1 MSIETRFC
9 ALLLLVGL
17 FSAAPAFSEQNAPA
31 TQTPKSIH
39 LDVVVTP
46 RSGTPVAGLKQQD
59 FSVLD
64 NKVSQ
69 PIQSFHAVSGNQ
81 TPVQIILLVDGVNT
95 PYTRLAYARSQI
107 DKFLRANG
115 GHLAHPL
122 SLAIF
127 TNTNTQIQNGAT
139 TDGNALSKILDDSP
153 IGLRTIRRS
162 SGIYGADERIQLS
175 LETLRQLATRE
186 AGRPGRKIILWVS
199 PGWPLLSGPRIDL
212 GAKQQKRIYNEVV
225 ALSSELRQAH
235 ITLYSIDPN
244 GAGESVLGNQ
254 YFYQSFLKGVNKPND
269 VQLANLSLQVL
280 AAQSGG
286 LVLNGSNDV
295 AGLLQRC
302 VADAGNYYELSFAAP
317 PADPA
322 VAYHQIEVR
331 VTDPGLT
338 ARTRHGYYA
347 QAQ

>member
-1 MSIETRFC
+1 MSVVTRFC

-31 TQTPKSIH
+31 SQTPSTIH

-64 NKVSQ
+64 NKVTQ
-69 PIQSFHAVSGNQ
+69 PIQSFQAVSGNQ
-81 TPVQIILLVDGVNT
+81 SPVQIILLVDAVNT
-95 PYTRLAYARSQI
+95 PYTRLAYARGQI

-127 TNTNTQIQNGAT
+127 TDDKVQIQKEPT
-139 TDGNALSKILDDSP
+139 TDGNALSKIFDQSP
-153 IGLRTIRRS
+153 TGLRTIRRS

-175 LETLRQLATRE
+175 LQTLRRLTALE
-186 AGRPGRKIILWVS
+186 AGQPGRKIILWVS
-199 PGWPLLSGPRIDL
+199 PGWPLLSGPHIDL
-212 GAKQQKRIYNEVV
+212 GRKQQKRIYSEVV
-225 ALSSELRQAH
+225 SLSAALRQAH

-244 GAGESVLGNQ
+244 GSGESLLSNA
-254 YFYQSFLKGVNKPND
+254 YFYQSFVKGIDNPND
-269 VQLANLSLQVL
+269 AQLANLSLQVL

-286 LVLNGSNDV
+286 LVLNGNNNI
-295 AGLLQRC
+295 AGLLQKC
-302 VADAGNYYELSFAAP
+302 VADAENYYELSFVP
-317 PADPA
+317 SPADPDK
-322 VAYHQIEVR
+322 AYHQIEVR
-331 VTDPGLT
+331 MTEPGLT

-347 QAQ
+347 LAQ

>member
-9 ALLLLVGL
+9 ALLLLAAL
-17 FSAAPAFSEQNAPA
+17 LPAAPAHSEQSAPA
-31 TQTPKSIH
+31 TQTPNNIH
-39 LDVVVTP
+39 LDVVVAP
-46 RSGTPVAGLKQQD
+46 RSGTPVAGLKLQD

-64 NKVSQ
+64 NKIPQ

-81 TPVQIILLVDGVNT
+81 APVQIILLVDGVNT
-95 PYTRLAYARSQI
+95 PYTRLAYARQQI

-127 TNTNTQIQNGAT
+127 TDDKTQIQKGGT
-139 TDGNALSKILDDSP
+139 TDGNALSKILDQSP
-153 IGLRTIRRS
+153 TGLRTIRRS

-175 LETLRQLATRE
+175 LQTLRQLAAVE
-186 AGRPGRKIILWVS
+186 ARRPGRKIILWVS
-199 PGWPLLSGPRIDL
+199 PGWPLLSGPHIDL
-212 GAKQQKRIYNEVV
+212 GRRQQKRIYSEVV
-225 ALSSELRQAH
+225 SLSAALRQAH

-244 GAGESVLGNQ
+244 GAGESFLSNA
-254 YFYQSFLKGVNKPND
+254 YFYQSFVKGIDNPND

-286 LVLNGSNDV
+286 LVLNGSNNI
-295 AGLLQRC
+295 AGLLQQC
-302 VADAGNYYELSFAAP
+302 VADTGNYYELSFAP
-317 PADPA
+317 SPADSAKP
-322 VAYHQIEVR
+322 YHQIDVK

-347 QAQ
+347 QTQ